1 MSMLTSILRK
11 QPALIPTKDDLGLIL
26 GMARLEL
33 NAVSSP
39 AVGTDIR
46 LQAVIALG
54 LIGSKPEHTVHNFVI
69 GTTLLNV
76 LSAVSSSLETLAEA
90 LNSIFDV
97 YAEGLSCHKSIAE

>member
-11 QPALIPTKDDLGLIL
+11 QPALVPTKDDLGLIL

-33 NAVSSP
+33 NAASGSS
-39 AVGTDIR
+39 AGSDIR
-46 LQAVIALG
+46 LQAVIAMG
-54 LIGSKPEHTVHNFVI
+54 LVGSKPAHAPHNFVI

-76 LSAVSSSLETLAEA
+76 LAASSSSLETLAEA

-97 YAEGLSCHKSIAE
+97 YAEGLSFDTNFC